1 MSEDYCTGNNLSC
14 GTVYDD
20 LSHAWESFESKSDE
34 ITGGSSILDVD
45 DEYFVNLEGT
55 VEDITTPAKLDK
67 PEMTSTPNK
76 SKRRF
81 SQPVR
86 SPIDVLQLSCCGDE
100 CMKSLSMNTILDAE
114 TEFKSIG
121 NEDRQKKYILMKI
134 KEFSIIRS
142 LHNKTTVTSNFV
154 LGGTQIC
161 ANAWCNVLN
170 ISPKRFKTV
179 IELYRE
185 NVTEIQHGNCGR
197 RGMTEKTS
205 VCLAWMKYL
214 FERIGDYMPHKTEVH
229 LPPIWTKETL
239 YKRMETELTAR
250 GLGKDMVISFS
261 HFKRIWSHHLPEFK
275 IAKADR
281 DFAICTTCVNLKE
294 ELIKAKRPEER
305 ERVKKAIEVHDNAV
319 CTERAVYHA
328 ARERARLE
336 PDELTTIIIDGMDQ
350 SKTNIPR
357 FAVKDKDSNTLLQ
370 LMTHITG
377 SLHHTNTAQGK
388 IPYVL
393 LDLRQFPHDSNLTM
407 NVLLNVLLQKK
418 ESLGKCLHAQ
428 FDNCYRENKNKFVLC
443 LGSLLVEYAIFEEVF
458 FNFLPVGHTHEDVDQ
473 MFSKIAEK
481 LFRSDVYTISDLMS
495 TVVDSYSPNINATL
509 VGSLFNIKEWLEPHM
524 SGTFGGHSKPHSF
537 RFKTVDGKV
546 RMHYRKWSNLP
557 WKPETD
563 DNFEESKGLICLKT
577 VPSLEDIPDW
587 VQPCLEKMDVDA
599 IKKDI
604 PERYKHRL
612 PDSAIQEWR
621 KFFENVK
628 DYEKITIGK
637 QGRQY
642 RNIDRVDDFSSIQ
655 VDDFVALYCPEYN
668 EIPQL
673 GQVKSRTATSFKVH
687 WYQGSWDTA
696 WKPWYTK
703 AGRRRVPWE
712 DMQEMESAIMWGFK
726 LTTRKMLK
734 KQTKEILRAKYEELM
749 KARDCETC

>member
-1 MSEDYCTGNNLSC
+1 
-14 GTVYDD
+14 
-20 LSHAWESFESKSDE
+20 
-34 ITGGSSILDVD
+34 
-45 DEYFVNLEGT
+45 
-55 VEDITTPAKLDK
+55 
-67 PEMTSTPNK
+67 
-76 SKRRF
+76 
-81 SQPVR
+81 
-86 SPIDVLQLSCCGDE
+86 
-100 CMKSLSMNTILDAE
+100 
-114 TEFKSIG
+114 
-121 NEDRQKKYILMKI
+121 
-134 KEFSIIRS
+134 
-142 LHNKTTVTSNFV
+142 
-154 LGGTQIC
+154 
-161 ANAWCNVLN
+161 
-170 ISPKRFKTV
+170 
-179 IELYRE
+179 
-185 NVTEIQHGNCGR
+185 
-197 RGMTEKTS
+197 
-205 VCLAWMKYL
+205 
-214 FERIGDYMPHKTEVH
+214 
-229 LPPIWTKETL
+229 
-239 YKRMETELTAR
+239 
-250 GLGKDMVISFS
+250 
-261 HFKRIWSHHLPEFK
+261 
-275 IAKADR
+275 
-281 DFAICTTCVNLKE
+281 
-294 ELIKAKRPEER
+294 
-305 ERVKKAIEVHDNAV
+305 
-319 CTERAVYHA
+319 
-328 ARERARLE
+328 
-336 PDELTTIIIDGMDQ
+336 
-350 SKTNIPR
+350 
-357 FAVKDKDSNTLLQ
+357 
-370 LMTHITG
+370 
-377 SLHHTNTAQGK
+377 
-388 IPYVL
+388 
-393 LDLRQFPHDSNLTM
+393 M

-418 ESLGKCLHAQ
+418 ELLGKCLHAQ

-628 DYEKITIGK
+628 DYEKVPEERQNWPLKELADFCKQRSQARDTVPQVSEEVEAVIKRHIQDDTHITIGK

-687 WYQGSWDTA
+687 WYQGSWIL
-696 WKPWYTK
+696 PGNHGIPRQEEGECP
-703 AGRRRVPWE
+703 GR
-712 DMQEMESAIMWGFK
+712 IC
-726 LTTRKMLK
+726 RKWSLP
-734 KQTKEILRAKYEELM
+734 
-749 KARDCETC
+749 